1 LIDLEDTFYF
11 RNPTVIVEGQTL
23 TFWQKVLP
31 RQLWQRMQLLDLE
44 TILNQERIFWSKEA
58 LGLIKKRPLLGY
70 GGGGW
75 ETVYRSNQT
84 YNYTSTQVHN
94 DWLQLGVETGVVGL
108 AAWIGLWAAWLYF
121 GIKAFKGSSGNDRTY
136 VWAILVAT
144 ATIAVHAL
152 IDFDL
157 SLGAVSIALWFGF
170 GIVSGLTQI
179 EAPVHERTLGP
190 RDKKRHRNHRYSN
203 YVLLAIGVLC
213 LLLTLFAIS
222 LIIGY
227 NYGIKAVA
235 AVEQGDGTRAL
246 EYFIKAG
253 TYDPFEAAYNTDAA
267 RLYLLKGDADQAVV
281 LGEKAARKDRFNWHV
296 HLNLAEIYW
305 QRGELEKSIQAATRA
320 RDCAPLVQDVNNSVA
335 RVYTYVGIR
344 YLEDG
349 NQDAAWPLFEQVAA
363 MPGEFASYFEQLP
376 EAVQNLWLPY
386 RRLTVDEE
394 LALNVGI
401 AEYFLGNTQL
411 AVEYLEQAQ
420 KDEANR
426 AEALLWLAV
435 AKEKLGDRE
444 EAQGLINQVVELDE
458 GVAQNYHVIVYLP
471 TRDK

>member
-1 LIDLEDTFYF
+1 
-11 RNPTVIVEGQTL
+11 
-23 TFWQKVLP
+23 
-31 RQLWQRMQLLDLE
+31 
-44 TILNQERIFWSKEA
+44 
-58 LGLIKKRPLLGY
+58 
-70 GGGGW
+70 
-75 ETVYRSNQT
+75 
-84 YNYTSTQVHN
+84 
-94 DWLQLGVETGVVGL
+94 
-108 AAWIGLWAAWLYF
+108 
-121 GIKAFKGSSGNDRTY
+121 
-136 VWAILVAT
+136 
-144 ATIAVHAL
+144 VHAL